1 MRNVQVADDEN
12 ENHPDVECGGCR
24 DGEDWRLR
32 SAQRWRS
39 HLATHRVTCLKLRLD
54 HPWPSS
60 TPQRHGAR
68 KGSQAC
74 SPSLVLTTN
83 ISKGKSNRGR
93 GRGGRTRDGGDGYRS
108 APIDKSTMNNARFE
122 LYYNS
127 QEIVP
132 ENEWDTFLD
141 ALREP
146 LPTTFRVAGSRQ
158 LRSSGLH
165 SSLRC

>member
-1 MRNVQVADDEN
+1 MWNVQVTDNKN
-12 ENHPDVECGGCR
+12 EDHPDVEREGCR
-24 DGEDWRLR
+24 GGEDWRLR
-32 SAQRWRS
+32 SVQRWRS
-39 HLATHRVTCLKLRLD
+39 HLADSLQTCLKLRLD

-60 TPQRHGAR
+60 TPQRHGTR

-93 GRGGRTRDGGDGYRS
+93 GRSGRTRDGGDEYRS
-108 APIDKSTMNNARFE
+108 APIDKSTMKNTRFE
-122 LYYNS
+122 LYYKS
-127 QEIVP
+127 QVIVP

-165 SSLRC
+165 SSLRS